1 MKKAA
6 ILFTALLAA
15 VGLSRLNFAE
25 TPATSQ
31 PAEKPA
37 DAVVLFDGTQKSLD
51 DNFTYRNGKPAGWVV
66 ADGVMTSQKMD
77 IISKQRFQDFK
88 LHVEFC
94 EPKMGDDVKG
104 QERGNSGVYLQGRY
118 EIQVLDSFGLPAS
131 KVDCGAVYNQTAPLV
146 NAALAPGEWQTYDIE
161 FHAAKYDAD
170 KKKTQEA
177 TVTLWWNGK
186 LALDNVSIKHPTGS
200 EYLKDSP
207 DPGPVML
214 QYHHNSVQFR
224 NVWVVPGK

>member
-1 MKKAA
+1 MKIAA
-6 ILFTALLAA
+6 MITAMLAVA
-15 VGLSRLNFAE
+15 ALARTGLAQ
-25 TPATSQ
+25 TTQ
-31 PAEKPA
+31 PVEKPA
-37 DAVVLFDGTQKSLD
+37 DAVVLFDGTQESLD
-51 DNFTYRNGKPAGWVV
+51 ANWTYRSGKPAGWVV
-66 ADGVMTSQKMD
+66 KDGVMTSKTQD

-118 EIQVLDSFGLPAS
+118 EIQVLDSFGLPPS
-131 KVDCGAVYNQTAPLV
+131 KVDCGAIYNQTAPKE
-146 NAALAPGEWQTYDIE
+146 NAGLAPGQWQTYDID

-177 TVTLWWNGK
+177 TVTLYWNGK
-186 LALDNVSIKHPTGS
+186 LVHDNVSIKRPTGS

-224 NVWVVPGK
+224 NVWIVPGK